1 MIAGRDNSIMFLF
14 DASALPQLTTRK
26 AFIGV
31 DFQHDFCDPDGV
43 FPATEPE
50 GFVDRAVQLATV
62 IRASGDIVW
71 VRTKPD
77 GRRSPDAEQIIVS
90 DDPLAG
96 ISMPW
101 RTRRGARVPIQD
113 SGVNDDTPTEPDA
126 EAFLSQSEPSCLTS
140 PAGVALASPVKSAMQ
155 KSDLTVT
162 KTHYSAFRDTQL
174 LLILRAKMV
183 MEVFICGSLTNVGLY
198 ATAMDAARHGL
209 SITIVED
216 CCGYRSKDRQ
226 VIALQ
231 RLVETTGCE
240 VASAKDIIKSFE
252 NQPKKPVISRKSSR
266 PDRLSKAASDN
277 RRPTPP
283 AKNIKADDIAKSLSE
298 LTIAPDAAENRGT
311 EKPTNSKPVK
321 RTHKASGASTGAEAE
336 ADVPKDGIK
345 ADSQAAA
352 PQSKPLEDTSHV
364 GRVANKQTIK
374 EGKSDQD
381 VANLMVHLN
390 IEDSSK
396 NQAQTN
402 LDMEAKPNQS
412 HPNHNDL
419 GEDNKTLKAHQDGIC
434 EGDTHVIE
442 NLLPK
447 ELEDGVFDKLR
458 QEVSWQRMSHQGGEV
473 PRLVAVQGKVAEDGS
488 IPIYRH
494 PSDEAPPLLTF
505 SPTVFAIKEATEKQV
520 GHPLNHV
527 LIQYYRDG
535 NDYISEHSDKTLDIV
550 KDSFIANVSLGAER
564 TMVLRTKRLDKDP
577 SRTESSPDH
586 GNKKRQ
592 VQRARLPH
600 NSLFRMGLRT
610 NMKWLHAIRQDKRA
624 ERDKTADEL
633 AYSGGRISLTFRN
646 IGTFLSKEQTL
657 IWGQGATGKV
667 RDDARPVINGQGP
680 EAIKMLKAFG
690 TENHASKFDWDASYG
705 KGFDVLHM
713 SNSPR
718 FFASPDTVVNM
729 RISFMLAEYDINH
742 ARGNMGPAKGDAE
755 PDTCTVPVKF
765 VDNDPARS
773 VVEGDAGIMLYLDA
787 LYGPKQTEVLDQASV
802 AKKYTRFQQGLN
814 LLKAIRLR
822 KASEEDTGSD
832 VKFLQRDLAPWNV
845 LLRESEHKYL
855 AGESPSLPDFVLW
868 PVLHAL
874 FEQHG
879 SAIFEGAEHL
889 ECYFEKLRTRESVK
903 KLLAKDTEGGS

>member
-1 MIAGRDNSIMFLF
+1 MFLF

-31 DFQHDFCDPDGV
+31 DFQHDFCDLDGV

-50 GFVDRAVQLATV
+50 GFIDRAVQLATA

-101 RTRRGARVPIQD
+101 RTRRGARLPVLE
-113 SGVNDDTPTEPDA
+113 SGENDDTPTEPDA
-126 EAFLSQSEPSCLTS
+126 EAFLSQTEPSCLTS

-226 VIALQ
+226 IIALQ

-240 VASAKDIIKSFE
+240 VASAKDIIKTFE
-252 NQPKKPVISRKSSR
+252 NQPKKPAISRKSSR
-266 PDRLSKAASDN
+266 PDRLSKAAGDN

-283 AKNIKADDIAKSLSE
+283 AKNVKTDEIAKSLSE
-298 LTIAPDAAENRGT
+298 LTITPHSAEAKGA
-311 EKPTNSKPVK
+311 EKPTNSKPIK
-321 RTHKASGASTGAEAE
+321 KTPKPSGASIGAEAE
-336 ADVPKDGIK
+336 ANVPKSSIK
-345 ADSQAAA
+345 ADSQAAT
-352 PQSKPLEDTSHV
+352 PQSKPPEDNSHV
-364 GRVANKQTIK
+364 GRVAKKQTVK
-374 EGKSDQD
+374 GGKPDQD
-381 VANLMVHLN
+381 IANLMNHLN
-390 IEDSSK
+390 IEDDLK
-396 NQAQTN
+396 NKAQTEPE
-402 LDMEAKPNQS
+402 MEAKPDQS
-412 HPNHNDL
+412 HSDHNNF
-419 GEDNKTLKAHQDGIC
+419 GEGNKPPKARQDGLC

-442 NLLPK
+442 NVLPK
-447 ELEDGVFDKLR
+447 EFEDVVFDKLR

-473 PRLVAVQGKVAEDGS
+473 PRLVAVQGEVAEDGS

-505 SPTVFAIKEATEKQV
+505 SPTVLAIKKATEKQV

-577 SRTESSPDH
+577 SKTESSPNN

-592 VQRARLPH
+592 IQRARLPH

-633 AYSGGRISLTFRN
+633 AYSGGRISLTFRQ
-646 IGTFLSKEQTL
+646 IGTFLSKDETL

-667 RDDARPVINGQGP
+667 RDDAQPVINGQSP
-680 EAIKMLKAFG
+680 EAVQMLKAFG
-690 TENHASKFDWDASYG
+690 TENHASNFDWDAIYG

-718 FFASPDTVVNM
+718 FFASPDPVVNL
-729 RISFMLAEYDINH
+729 RISLMLAEYDVNH
-742 ARGNMGPAKGDAE
+742 AKGNMGPAKGDTE
-755 PDTCTVPVKF
+755 PDPCTVPVKF
-765 VDNDPARS
+765 VDNDAAKS
-773 VVEGDAGIMLYLDA
+773 VVEGDAAIMLYLDA
-787 LYGPKQTEVLDQASV
+787 IYGSKQIETPDPASV

-814 LLKAIRLR
+814 LLKTVRSR
-822 KASEEDTGSD
+822 KPSTEDGGSD
-832 VKFLQRDLAPWNV
+832 VRFLKRDLAPWNIF
-845 LLRESEHKYL
+845 LHESENKYL
-855 AGESPSLPDFVLW
+855 VGASPSLPDFVLW
-868 PVLHAL
+868 PVLHTL

-879 SAIFEGAEHL
+879 SAIFESAEHL
-889 ECYFEKLRTRESVK
+889 ECYFEKFRTRESVK

>member
-1 MIAGRDNSIMFLF
+1 MFLF

-50 GFVDRAVQLATV
+50 GFVDRAVQLATA

-77 GRRSPDAEQIIVS
+77 GHRSPDAEQIIVS

-140 PAGVALASPVKSAMQ
+140 PAGVALAFP
-155 KSDLTVT
+155 
-162 KTHYSAFRDTQL
+162 YTQL

-216 CCGYRSKDRQ
+216 CCGYHSKDRQ
-226 VIALQ
+226 IIALQ

-252 NQPKKPVISRKSSR
+252 NQPKKPAISRKSSR

-283 AKNIKADDIAKSLSE
+283 AKSIKADDIAKSLSE

-321 RTHKASGASTGAEAE
+321 KTPKPSGASIGAEAE

-364 GRVANKQTIK
+364 GRVANKRTIK

-381 VANLMVHLN
+381 IANLMVHLN
-390 IEDSSK
+390 IEDTSK

-402 LDMEAKPNQS
+402 PEMEAKPDQS
-412 HPNHNDL
+412 HPNHNDP

-442 NLLPK
+442 NVLPK
-447 ELEDGVFDKLR
+447 ELED
-458 QEVSWQRMSHQGGEV
+458 
-473 PRLVAVQGKVAEDGS
+473 GKVAEDGS
-488 IPIYRH
+488 IPVYRH

-667 RDDARPVINGQGP
+667 RDDARPVINGQSP

-718 FFASPDTVVNM
+718 FFASPDPVVNM

-742 ARGNMGPAKGDAE
+742 AKGNMGPAKGDTE

-765 VDNDPARS
+765 VDNDAARS
-773 VVEGDAGIMLYLDA
+773 VVEGDASIMLYLDA
-787 LYGPKQTEVLDQASV
+787 IYGHKQNEVLDQASV

-822 KASEEDTGSD
+822 KASEKDTGSD

-845 LLRESEHKYL
+845 LLRESENKYL

-879 SAIFEGAEHL
+879 SAIFERAEHL
-889 ECYFEKLRTRESVK
+889 ECYFEKLGTRESVK